1 MSLVQF
7 VLNITQN
14 MGYGGIVFLMAL
26 ESSLFPLP
34 SEIVIPPAAYLAQQG
49 VMNLWLIIIAGTIGS
64 VLGASFNYCLGYF
77 LGRPLFYKLANY
89 RWARYILFITPD
101 RLKKAEDFFLR
112 YDKSATFIG
121 RLVPVVRHLISIP
134 AGFSKMNFFKFIL
147 LTFLGSAVWV
157 SILAVLGYV
166 FGANKELMFSYY
178 KEIYYGLLILG
189 ALFVV
194 FVVIK
199 RRHTWKDK
207 IKNLLN
213 RFSSK

>member
-1 MSLVQF
+1 
-7 VLNITQN
+7 
-14 MGYGGIVFLMAL
+14 
-26 ESSLFPLP
+26 
-34 SEIVIPPAAYLAQQG
+34 
-49 VMNLWLIIIAGTIGS
+49 
-64 VLGASFNYCLGYF
+64 
-77 LGRPLFYKLANY
+77 
-89 RWARYILFITPD
+89 
-101 RLKKAEDFFLR
+101 
-112 YDKSATFIG
+112 
-121 RLVPVVRHLISIP
+121 
-134 AGFSKMNFFKFIL
+134 MNFFKFIL

>member
-101 RLKKAEDFFLR
+101 K
-112 YDKSATFIG
+112 DKLICACPSTDGITN
-121 RLVPVVRHLISIP
+121 PVTETASVNGYIKGAPISI
-134 AGFSKMNFFKFIL
+134 FSDSNCAFVITIRPESASAVCSILLLHDITIKAKKNAIIIFFFIL
-147 LTFLGSAVWV
+147 L
-157 SILAVLGYV
+157 
-166 FGANKELMFSYY
+166 
-178 KEIYYGLLILG
+178 
-189 ALFVV
+189 FVY
-194 FVVIK
+194 FE
-199 RRHTWKDK
+199 
-207 IKNLLN
+207 
-213 RFSSK
+213 